1 MRLKSSEDVSIE
13 TRGRLH
19 AFGKRE
25 QSRAA
30 LGRGAEPKHSRRER
44 IPLAA
49 F

>member
-1 MRLKSSEDVSIE
+1 MRLKSSEDDSIE
-13 TRGRLH
+13 TRGRLY

-30 LGRGAEPKHSRRER
+30 LGRGAEPKHSRREH
-44 IPLAA
+44 ILIAA